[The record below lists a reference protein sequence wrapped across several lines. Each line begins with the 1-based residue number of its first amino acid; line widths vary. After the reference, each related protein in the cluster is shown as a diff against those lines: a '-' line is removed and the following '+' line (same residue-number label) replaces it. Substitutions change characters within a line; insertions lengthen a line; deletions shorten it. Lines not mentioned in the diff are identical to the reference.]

1 MNNMALYMHFALGP
15 SGNKKAE
22 DMQLVRMR
30 VVPSPS
36 PLNLEE
42 FRIVLDVDGRVP
54 VNNWVIDGNSYAANL
69 SYATEAAC

>member
-1 MNNMALYMHFALGP
+1 MHFALGP

-22 DMQLVRMR
+22 GMQLVRDESGP
-30 VVPSPS
+30 VAQP

-42 FRIVLDVDGRVP
+42 FRIVLDVHGRVP
-54 VNNWVIDGNSYAANL
+54 VNNWVADSNSYAANL